1 MLDSLMLV
9 RIFEGLR
16 VIVGLTIIYF
26 AFQAYRRNKSK
37 SMILLVIGFILL
49 TTAGITEGIMFDIL
63 HFEVRDAQAARSAV
77 ALIGLIAILY
87 SILSIPKLGQR
98 RRLEQQGKPES

>member
-26 AFQAYRRNKSK
+26 AFQAYRRGKSR

-49 TTAGITEGIMFDIL
+49 TTAGITEGVMFDIL
-63 HFEVRDAQAARSAV
+63 HFGVRDAQAARSAV
-77 ALIGLIAILY
+77 ALIGLLAILY
-87 SILSIPKLGQR
+87 SIIAIPKPQQR
-98 RRLEQQGKPES
+98 RKVEQQAKA

>member
-26 AFQAYRRNKSK
+26 AFQAYRRGKSR

-49 TTAGITEGIMFDIL
+49 TTAGITEGVMFDIL
-63 HFEVRDAQAARSAV
+63 HFGVRDAQAARSAV
-77 ALIGLIAILY
+77 ALIGLLAVLY
-87 SILSIPKLGQR
+87 SIIAIPKPEQR
-98 RRLEQQGKPES
+98 RKVEQQAKA

>member
-26 AFQAYRRNKSK
+26 ALQAYRRDKSK
-37 SMILLVIGFILL
+37 SMVLLMIGFVLL
-49 TTAGITEGIMFDIL
+49 TTAGITEGVMFDVL
-63 HFEVRDAQAARSAV
+63 HFGVRDAQAARSAV
-77 ALIGLIAILY
+77 ALIGLLAILY
-87 SILSIPKLGQR
+87 AILSIPKLER
-98 RRLEQQGKPES
+98 REKVKQQTKT

>member
-26 AFQAYRRNKSK
+26 AFQAYRRGKSR

-49 TTAGITEGIMFDIL
+49 TTAGITEGVMFDIL
-63 HFEVRDAQAARSAV
+63 HFGVRDAQAARSAV
-77 ALIGLIAILY
+77 ALIGLLAVLY
-87 SILSIPKLGQR
+87 SIIAIPKPEQR
-98 RRLEQQGKPES
+98 RKVEQQTKA